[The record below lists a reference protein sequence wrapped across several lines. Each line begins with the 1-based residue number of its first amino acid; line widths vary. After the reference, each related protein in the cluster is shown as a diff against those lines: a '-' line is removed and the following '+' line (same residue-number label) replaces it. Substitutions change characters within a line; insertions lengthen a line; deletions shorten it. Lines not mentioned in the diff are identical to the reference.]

1 MKTGTTQRRVQ
12 GFGQILKFRHRD
24 HLISGT
30 IRLNPTKS
38 DQIPP
43 KKIKIR
49 SQDTYFPYLIRRS
62 SAFTSSLKPGK
73 TKKLPNEPI
82 CHFQFCLQT
91 KAIVT
96 FVLQNTTKTNPNFP
110 LVPASAPLRL
120 CVNSDILPAAH
131 PIFSRSI
138 LAPRAAQRQDY
149 QLNVNSVRYQ

>member
-1 MKTGTTQRRVQ
+1 MKTGTMQRRVQ
-12 GFGQILKFRHRD
+12 GFSQILKFRHRD
-24 HLISGT
+24 YLISGM
-30 IRLNPTKS
+30 IRLNLAKS

-49 SQDTYFPYLIRRS
+49 SQDACFPYQLRRS

-82 CHFQFCLQT
+82 CPFQICLQT

-138 LAPRAAQRQDY
+138 LAPSVAQRQDY